1 MFRDSTRI
9 ASCVSRAALLP
20 VAMLLACMG
29 GCDHRSVTEPAAL
42 ESSMRSSQP
51 FSSPEPTVL
60 GAPPAP
66 RRLRYPLAVGNSWDY
81 SFRSKY
87 TRVIDGQ
94 SEAPRVTV
102 IALHD
107 EVVGVQ
113 HYGTQEFYELKES
126 HPPHSGRVV
135 SLLREDSN
143 GLFVWL
149 LWDQYARAL
158 DEVSAAVGS
167 MPTTAAHREAH
178 DRAAAKLAAKL
189 VLARCCSGVAAP
201 SVDIG
206 VTKQQWLAYP
216 LFVGARWKMSESPLI
231 ECTVTA
237 RERVRVPAG
246 TTLAW
251 RVRTTPEWFGDGD
264 RVETWYSAAGL
275 VRYSVRMEQDI
286 VDLQGNV
293 LGTVKYEGDQ
303 TLTAFH
309 LDDVRPPRRLA
320 AAP

>member
-1 MFRDSTRI
+1 MEES
-9 ASCVSRAALLP
+9 
-20 VAMLLACMG
+20 
-29 GCDHRSVTEPAAL
+29 PA
-42 ESSMRSSQP
+42 
-51 FSSPEPTVL
+51 
-60 GAPPAP
+60 
-66 RRLRYPLAVGNSWDY
+66 
-81 SFRSKY
+81 
-87 TRVIDGQ
+87 
-94 SEAPRVTV
+94 
-102 IALHD
+102 
-107 EVVGVQ
+107 
-113 HYGTQEFYELKES
+113 
-126 HPPHSGRVV
+126 GRVV
-135 SLLREDSN
+135 ALLREDSN
-143 GLFVWL
+143 GLFVVL
-149 LWDQYARAL
+149 LPDPNTVRGSDTYSRAL
-158 DEVSAAVGS
+158 DEVSAAVGRMRS
-167 MPTTAAHREAH
+167 PAAHREAY

-189 VLARCCSGVAAP
+189 VLARRSAAEP
-201 SVDIG
+201 ARVLNME
-206 VTKQQWLAYP
+206 VTEPKWLAYP

-251 RVRTTPEWFGDGD
+251 RVRRTPEGFGDGD

-293 LGTVKYEGDQ
+293 LGTLKYEADQ